1 MHSPFR
7 HTALPQTTTP
17 LLAAHG
23 HDLTDDWSLPV
34 PISLT
39 ADAHFSAHL
48 GAFFYWTRCFEKM
61 YRSTI
66 PLQFIWSICSGN

>member
-17 LLAAHG
+17 LLAAHC
-23 HDLTDDWSLPV
+23 HDLTDDLSQPM

-39 ADAHFSAHL
+39 AYAHFGARF
-48 GAFFYWTRCFEKM
+48 GAFFY
-61 YRSTI
+61 
-66 PLQFIWSICSGN
+66 